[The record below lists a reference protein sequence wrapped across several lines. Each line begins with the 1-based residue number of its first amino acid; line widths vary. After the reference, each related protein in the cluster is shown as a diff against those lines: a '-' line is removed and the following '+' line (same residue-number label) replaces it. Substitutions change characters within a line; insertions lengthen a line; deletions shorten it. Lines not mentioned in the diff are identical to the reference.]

1 MGSLYVSGKLP
12 TYSSL
17 KPTFCP
23 KWAVSV
29 NVGLGEGYVG
39 SFPETYNDP
48 QNVRAACPL
57 DKLDFFVF
65 FSIPGTFH
73 DFQAR
78 TWVLQLAF
86 KKEKFGRAVK
96 KKKWCGCIVMA
107 YSNRESQEKLLSN
120 TICAIFLQV
129 IELPLTN
136 PELFQRVGISPPK
149 GCLLFGPP
157 GDYKLPSV
165 WLAPSFWPFIL
176 H

>member
-23 KWAVSV
+23 KWEVSV

-65 FSIPGTFH
+65 FQSQVHSMI
-73 DFQAR
+73 
-78 TWVLQLAF
+78 F
-86 KKEKFGRAVK
+86 KLELESCNLLLRKKNLEEQWK
-96 KKKWCGCIVMA
+96 KKM
-107 YSNRESQEKLLSN
+107 
-120 TICAIFLQV
+120 
-129 IELPLTN
+129 
-136 PELFQRVGISPPK
+136 
-149 GCLLFGPP
+149 
-157 GDYKLPSV
+157 V
-165 WLAPSFWPFIL
+165 WMYCNGL
-176 H
+176 

>member
-23 KWAVSV
+23 KWEVSV

-65 FSIPGTFH
+65 SQSQVHSMI
-73 DFQAR
+73 
-78 TWVLQLAF
+78 F
-86 KKEKFGRAVK
+86 KLELESCNLLLRKKNLEEQW

>member
-1 MGSLYVSGKLP
+1 MWELLVQRTSWTSL
-12 TYSSL
+12 
-17 KPTFCP
+17 
-23 KWAVSV
+23 
-29 NVGLGEGYVG
+29 
-39 SFPETYNDP
+39 
-48 QNVRAACPL
+48 
-57 DKLDFFVF
+57 F

-73 DFQAR
+73 DIQAR

-86 KKEKFGRAVK
+86 KKEKFARTV

-107 YSNRESQEKLLSN
+107 YSHGGLLKKLLSN
-120 TICAIFLQV
+120 TICVIFLQV

-157 GDYKLPSV
+157 GDYKLPSF

-176 H
+176 HLCTCFDKGVLLYYNPGTTYWSRWGGGG